1 MSEEN
6 ENLEN
11 DLNAP
16 NSNENNEGDIN
27 TQPTENNQNL
37 SDENQNNVQNETQI
51 ITPVLNLKNLFKNLK
66 KVLSESQD
74 LKTFCVN
81 TFGSI
86 PKIRIGI
93 DVEDMPEAPDGA
105 MICIVSGSRSRTR
118 GEAYHSHSISII
130 GVVKCITKTQEI
142 SQDMDILTLDALG
155 LIDDFIN
162 IVEKI
167 VFNNVQEWGV
177 AITPIDGDPDEIIY
191 PYARAELAYRVDIR
205 SLI

>member
-11 DLNAP
+11 DGNGSNL
-16 NSNENNEGDIN
+16 NENEPTQEN
-27 TQPTENNQNL
+27 TQPQENNQN
-37 SDENQNNVQNETQI
+37 SNETNQNNVQNESQI

-66 KVLSESQD
+66 KVLSENED
-74 LKTFCVN
+74 LKTFCTE
-81 TFGSI
+81 TFGSV

-93 DVEDMPEAPDGA
+93 DIEDMPEAPEGA
-105 MICIVSGSRSRTR
+105 MICIVSGSRSRSR

-130 GVVKCITKTQEI
+130 GVVKCVNKTQEI
-142 SQDMDILTLDALG
+142 SQDIDILTLDALG
-155 LIDDFIN
+155 LVDDFIN

-167 VFNNVQEWGV
+167 VFNNIQEWGV
-177 AITPIDGDPDEIIY
+177 AISPIDGDPDEIIY

>member
-1 MSEEN
+1 MSDEN
-6 ENLEN
+6 ENQLDGSNLNEN
-11 DLNAP
+11 DDGN
-16 NSNENNEGDIN
+16 IN
-27 TQPTENNQNL
+27 TPTEENNQNL
-37 SDENQNNVQNETQI
+37 NGLNENNDGNESEI

-66 KVLSESQD
+66 KVLSENQE

-93 DVEDMPEAPDGA
+93 DLEDMPEAPDGA
-105 MICIVSGSRSRTR
+105 MICIVSGSRSRSR

-130 GVVKCITKTQEI
+130 GVVKCTSKTAETT
-142 SQDMDILTLDALG
+142 QDVDILTLDALG
-155 LIDDFIN
+155 MVDDFIN

-167 VFNNVQEWGV
+167 AYDNIQGWGV

>member
-1 MSEEN
+1 MSDEN

-11 DLNAP
+11 GVNDP
-16 NSNENNEGDIN
+16 NLNENGDGDIN
-27 TQPTENNQNL
+27 TPATENNSNTGGISQNTG
-37 SDENQNNVQNETQI
+37 NIGNNI

-66 KVLSESQD
+66 IVLSENED
-74 LKTFCVN
+74 LKTFCSTN
-81 TFGSI
+81 FGSI

-93 DVEDMPEAPDGA
+93 DIEDMPEAPDGA
-105 MICIVSGSRSRTR
+105 MICIVSGSRSRSR

-130 GVVKCITKTQEI
+130 GVVKCISKTQEI
-142 SQDMDILTLDALG
+142 SQDVDILTLDALG

-167 VFNNVQEWGV
+167 VFNSIQEWGV
-177 AITPIDGDPDEIIY
+177 AVTPIDGDNDEIIY

>member
-1 MSEEN
+1 MS
-6 ENLEN
+6 LE
-11 DLNAP
+11 
-16 NSNENNEGDIN
+16 
-27 TQPTENNQNL
+27 
-37 SDENQNNVQNETQI
+37 DENQESQENGSNLNENSDEGVNTPAEENNPDTGGINQNNGGNDDVI

-66 KVLSESQD
+66 KVLSENQE

-93 DVEDMPEAPDGA
+93 DLEDMPEAPDGA
-105 MICIVSGSRSRTR
+105 MICIVSGSRSRSR

-130 GVVKCITKTQEI
+130 GVVKCTSKTAETT
-142 SQDMDILTLDALG
+142 QDVDILTLDALG
-155 LIDDFIN
+155 MVDDFIN

-167 VFNNVQEWGV
+167 AYDNIQGWGV